1 MGSALGHDGGMSTD
15 TQGVV
20 TSTRLDRPA
29 GIRPRSV
36 ERRDVDRLRRM
47 ELADFLRS
55 RRERITPEQVGYP
68 TTGRRRTP
76 GLRREEVAQLAGVGV
91 TWYTWLEQGRK
102 INASPQVLDAVSRT
116 LMLDRH
122 ERSHLFRLAGSP
134 LSDAEGEC
142 NALHPAVRVLL
153 DELTHVP
160 AIVTNSRRDV
170 LAFNPMFDLLI
181 GGISTVPWDDRNILW
196 LVFTDPRWRERL
208 LDWDE
213 GAPRMVAQFRAAMAD
228 HMGEPAWKCLLQ
240 RLTAASP
247 EFAEMWKRHD
257 IEGQETRTKRI
268 MHPDVGLLRLDYTYL
283 WLGPTNGN
291 RLVTYTPVDDD
302 TARRLKVL
310 RGRITAAA

>member
-1 MGSALGHDGGMSTD
+1 
-15 TQGVV
+15 
-20 TSTRLDRPA
+20 
-29 GIRPRSV
+29 
-36 ERRDVDRLRRM
+36 M

-55 RRERITPEQVGYP
+55 RRERIAPEQVGYP
-68 TTGRRRTP
+68 TSGRRRTP

-122 ERSHLFRLAGSP
+122 ERSHLFLLAGSP
-134 LSDAEGEC
+134 LTNADVEC

-153 DELTHVP
+153 DELAHVP
-160 AIVTNSRRDV
+160 AIVTNARKDV
-170 LAFNPMFDLLI
+170 LAFNPMFDLLVE
-181 GGISTVPWDDRNILW
+181 GISNIPWEDRNILW

-228 HMGEPAWKCLLQ
+228 HMGDPAWKCLLQ
-240 RLTAASP
+240 RLQGASV

-257 IEGQETRTKRI
+257 VEGPETRTKRI
-268 MHPDVGLLRLDYTYL
+268 LHPAVGLLRLDYTYL
-283 WLGPTNGN
+283 WLGPSNGN
-291 RLVTYTPVDDD
+291 RVVTYTPADDE
-302 TARRLKVL
+302 TACRLKVL
-310 RGRITAAA
+310 RSSIPVAA